1 MNWSTPQIWS
11 KIWVNRSLIALTAR
25 FSWSRRQWMRPN
37 ISRSGNRGGIWGW
50 SDELV
55 FLIQSTKCAPKAF
68 GRNSSNL
75 LCTLAA
81 TSGWQLLNTVW
92 LCHLTAENQKCCLA
106 PGGEDTTYLLCDK
119 PVLWYGSLAQLAFT
133 LRSWYCKDSASLE
146 GPFFFAV
153 PLLPPSFEQC
163 NVVAYEAKLLRS
175 VNRLKS
181 GMDLLKEA
189 RRADALWQRT
199 VRVLCTL
206 TLYNKRSSFPILSC
220 GATSATALYKM
231 RNLASG
237 NVLVV

>member
-1 MNWSTPQIWS
+1 MVKKTTNEAQHQQIW
-11 KIWVNRSLIALTAR
+11 KQ
-25 FSWSRRQWMRPN
+25 RRDLGVKW
-37 ISRSGNRGGIWGW
+37 WAW
-50 SDELV
+50 
-55 FLIQSTKCAPKAF
+55 FLIQSPKCDPKVF

-92 LCHLTAENQKCCLA
+92 LCHLTAEDHKCCLA
-106 PGGEDTTYLLCDK
+106 PRGEDTTSLLCDK
-119 PVLWYGSLAQLAFT
+119 PVLWYGSPAHLAFT

-146 GPFFFAV
+146 ALLFAV

-163 NVVAYEAKLLRS
+163 NVVVYEAKLLWS

-189 RRADALWQRT
+189 RRVDALWQKT
-199 VRVLCTL
+199 VRVLCAL
-206 TLYNKRSSFPILSC
+206 ALYNKSSSSPILSF

-237 NVLVV
+237 NALVVVV